1 MVGRSPPALALSS
14 LGGVTPCSLSWPVS
28 PPSPPQVTFTDISL
42 TVRDQ
47 EGATALHFAARGG
60 HMPILERLLLLG
72 APIVRDSRG
81 GSPLHDAAESGWM
94 EVRRHGGRRRGGL
107 RASKGQQSHA
117 RGVMS
122 APLLLSR

>member
-1 MVGRSPPALALSS
+1 
-14 LGGVTPCSLSWPVS
+14 
-28 PPSPPQVTFTDISL
+28 
-42 TVRDQ
+42 
-47 EGATALHFAARGG
+47 
-60 HMPILERLLLLG
+60 MPILERLLLLG

-94 EVRRHGGRRRGGL
+94 EVRRRGGRRRGGL